1 MTYGDFND
9 FSRRTVSDKVFLKI
23 KKIMD
28 IKEGLLQWFTEFLIK
43 KSITRTKS
51 ATHSGTEINSNF
63 ENEQVAEKLHKP
75 IISKFWKNKVY
86 LSFKGNICGHDLAD
100 MQLIS
105 KYNKEIRFL
114 LCVIDFFRK
123 HAWVL

>member
-43 KSITRTKS
+43 KSITLTKS
-51 ATHSGTEINSNF
+51 ATHSGREINSNF
-63 ENEQVAEKLHKP
+63 ENE
-75 IISKFWKNKVY
+75 
-86 LSFKGNICGHDLAD
+86 
-100 MQLIS
+100 
-105 KYNKEIRFL
+105 
-114 LCVIDFFRK
+114 
-123 HAWVL
+123 